1 MCFGPFEFEEI
12 HLLGRRM
19 SLTLNELES
28 SLAREMAAVRKNPG
42 LYATYLE
49 RDRLPF
55 YEGNSL
61 SCTVDRISDP
71 G

>member
-1 MCFGPFEFEEI
+1 
-12 HLLGRRM
+12 M